1 MFGQHALKVYISI
14 AYVYVYKSLALVNKL
29 KKLKF

>member
-14 AYVYVYKSLALVNKL
+14 AYVYKSLALVNKL